1 MRSVVPDLLI
11 KNANVIDVFSLKII
25 HSNVAIK
32 DGKFLGVGDYYNSGS
47 CEIDAKGAYLAPTL
61 IDGHVHIESSMLSPA
76 EFMKELVS
84 RGVSSIVA
92 DPHEIANVC
101 GMQGVEYILSQSQSI
116 PAHVYVMLP
125 SCVPATKFETSGAS
139 LDASSLSRLMGHE
152 RVLGLG
158 EMMDFVGVINGD
170 GEPLKKAE
178 LAKQYGKAIDGHSPM
193 LKGEKLDRYAAVG
206 VMSDHECSSVDEFND
221 RISRGMWVQL
231 REGSAAKNLS
241 TLLPAV
247 TLANSSRCFFCTDD
261 RHPSDLKSEGSI
273 DYVLNKA
280 ISLGLDPLLG
290 IRMASLNA
298 HLCYGIAGSGA
309 IAPGY
314 RADFFLFDDLDK
326 IRAKSVYIAGELV
339 AKDGVVNA
347 KFDVESKPI
356 IRMNARKI
364 QKEDLNL
371 KLTQEVANVIG
382 IIPDELTTEHLRI
395 KVNVKDAEFK
405 FDDDDICKAVVL
417 DRHSGNSNIA
427 VALVKGYGIKGAAI
441 ATSVAHDSH
450 NIIAIGDNDEDIV
463 AAVNYVVELGG
474 GMVIASGGKA
484 IDWLRLDIAGLMSI
498 ASIDEVASADTRL
511 VSLAR
516 SLGVRAGVDPFMTL
530 SFLAL
535 PVLPHLKL
543 TDLGLFDVNK
553 FKHIKVDQI

>member
-1 MRSVVPDLLI
+1 MRRVQPDLLI
-11 KNANVIDVFSLKII
+11 KNVKVVDVFSLNVV

-32 DGKFLGVGDYYNSGS
+32 DGKFLGVGDYYTSAE
-47 CEIDAKGAYLAPTL
+47 CEVDAGGVYMAPTL

-76 EFMKELVS
+76 ELMRELVS

-101 GMQGVEYILSQSQSI
+101 GISGVEYILNQSENI

-125 SCVPATKFETSGAS
+125 SCVPATEFETSGAR
-139 LDASSLSRLMGHE
+139 LDAKALSALISHE

-158 EMMDFVGVINGD
+158 EMMDFVGVINGKS
-170 GEPLKKAE
+170 EPLKKLE
-178 LAKQYGKAIDGHSPM
+178 LAKKYRKAIDGHSPM
-193 LKGEKLDRYAAVG
+193 LSGERLDRYAAAG
-206 VMSDHECSSVDEFND
+206 VMSDHECSSVSEFND

-273 DYVLNKA
+273 DYVLKKA
-280 ISLGLDPLLG
+280 IKLGLDPLLG

-298 HLCYGIAGSGA
+298 HLCYGIERAGA
-309 IAPGY
+309 IACGY
-314 RADFFLFDDLDK
+314 RADFFLFDDLHD
-326 IRAKSVYIAGELV
+326 IRAKSVYIAGELI
-339 AKDGVVNA
+339 AQDGTILTG
-347 KFDVESKPI
+347 FGSKCEPI
-356 IRMNARKI
+356 LRMRARKLD
-364 QKEDLNL
+364 KSDLRLALNSD
-371 KLTQEVANVIG
+371 EANVIG
-382 IIPDELTTEHLRI
+382 IIPDELITEHLRLR
-395 KVNVKDAEFK
+395 VKLEQGEFK
-405 FDDDDICKAVVL
+405 FSDDDICKAVVL
-417 DRHSGNSNIA
+417 DRHSGKSH
-427 VALVKGYGIKGAAI
+427 VGLGLVKGYGIKRAAV

-450 NIIAIGDNDEDIV
+450 NIIAIGDNDDDIL
-463 AAVNYVVELGG
+463 AAVNRVVELGG
-474 GMVIASGGKA
+474 GMVVASKGRV
-484 IDWLRLDIAGLMSI
+484 IDELRLDIAGLMSS

-511 VSLAR
+511 VRLAR
-516 SLGVRAGVDPFMTL
+516 SFGVIEGVDPFMTL

-543 TDLGLFDVNK
+543 TDLGLFDVDK
-553 FKHIKVDQI
+553 FKHIRVDEG